1 MSSSSRV
8 RVRVLQFEF
17 ELEFQL
23 AVFTAKFH
31 WLTKQPHRSNMAD
44 NDREVK
50 ELTTTTTT
58 IYLYPRMMGKLQFT
72 FYISRGY
79 SLPKIT
85 IGAKKNGQT
94 LCYIEY

>member
-50 ELTTTTTT
+50 ELGAVCSLFLTYSVLVVLMQDIDRIIT
-58 IYLYPRMMGKLQFT
+58 YQYV
-72 FYISRGY
+72 IS
-79 SLPKIT
+79 
-85 IGAKKNGQT
+85 
-94 LCYIEY
+94 C